1 MNSRFPA
8 ARLASL
14 AACRTWVVDSKNA
27 ITKFRFCSNRPPV
40 RLAGNGRL
48 TLAIFAIAFGGY
60 GPPVLGFDQGG
71 FDFTRPTAEK
81 PAHKTSPSERL
92 FGKNYPTVD
101 VQTLPRSVAILPF
114 DNETQ
119 ETGIAEEVR
128 RAFYNQFSSKPY
140 SDIELAAVDA
150 RILAL
155 AHEKKA
161 VKDNT
166 VYYQM
171 LCRPL
176 GCDGIITGRVLEF
189 RKMFAGVYSELG
201 IVAEINL
208 INVKTGAIILT
219 RTEEITFRE
228 GGLSLT
234 PIGLAMSAMSAALNL
249 RDIQRVRLVS
259 ELGYTIAKT
268 IPDPVGGFAS
278 AGPRIDGLLSNA
290 AESPFGLGKVITIAL
305 QGESNGAAVFDIGN
319 YRRALPMH
327 EKSPGV
333 YVGEYRVQD
342 GDMVRQ
348 APLVATLRGRNGLLS
363 SWYDTNLINIDSQ
376 APAAPARLTARSQAG
391 QVLLQWD
398 PLAQDADLAGYQILR
413 STQPLSGFAPI
424 GMVQTTEYADLEAN
438 GMDYRYYRVIALD
451 QAGNASEPGPVARGR
466 VLASGYQPLSGRLVR
481 DQELA
486 GSILVSG
493 EAHIPAGVTLR
504 IAPGTRIV
512 FDPDASLLVQGGL
525 SSDSRDEPIEF
536 AARGQAAWD
545 GIRVDGGNIGLRG
558 FTLSGATTGLYL
570 QNAQGILEAGQISN
584 CATGLQIAGGGGV
597 SINNLRISNNK
608 IGVRLERS
616 DAELTLN
623 RIAANQLGVE
633 MQAFTGVLRDNAIF
647 QNEVNLR
654 SEPGM
659 LLDANYWGSLDPT
672 ALRIE
677 GGLVGEAL
685 NRPPPEG
692 KLVTLRVSPCAGL
705 TPEDCQ
711 RKASEALIEGGQLF
725 RAKNYGRA
733 LTRFEDSI
741 AAQPSADAYYF
752 AALCH
757 QEMREEDHAINRLR
771 DGIAAYPSEPALR
784 RALGML
790 HSQRGETSQAR
801 EQLGETLRLSP
812 NDRQAAFMLQRLGG
826 DTPAKTEVQP

>member
-8 ARLASL
+8 AR
-14 AACRTWVVDSKNA
+14 R
-27 ITKFRFCSNRPPV
+27 
-40 RLAGNGRL
+40 
-48 TLAIFAIAFGGY
+48 TLAILAVVFGGY
-60 GPPVLGFDQGG
+60 CAPVFGFDQGG
-71 FDFTRPTAEK
+71 FDFIQPATDK
-81 PAHKTSPSERL
+81 PARKTTASERL
-92 FGKNYPTVD
+92 FGNTYPPVD
-101 VQTLPRSVAILPF
+101 TQTLPRGVAILPF
-114 DNETQ
+114 DNATQ

-161 VKDNT
+161 VRDNT
-166 VYYQM
+166 VYYQT

-176 GCDGIITGRVLEF
+176 GCDGVITGRVLEF

-201 IVAEINL
+201 IVAEISL
-208 INVKTGAIILT
+208 INVKTGAVVLT

-268 IPDPVGGFAS
+268 IPDPVGGFAA
-278 AGPRIDGLLSNA
+278 AGPRIEGLLSNA
-290 AESPFGLGKVITIAL
+290 AESPFGLGKVITIAM
-305 QGESNGAAVFDIGN
+305 QGETNGAAVFDIGN
-319 YRRALPMH
+319 YRRALPML
-327 EKSPGV
+327 EKTPGV

-342 GDMVRQ
+342 GDMVKQ

-376 APAAPARLTARSQAG
+376 APAAPARLSAKSQAG

-398 PLAQDADLAGYQILR
+398 ALTQTADLAGYQVLR
-413 STQPLSGFAPI
+413 SAQPLSGFTPI
-424 GMVQTTEYADLEAN
+424 GVVQTPEFADQEAN
-438 GMDYRYYRVIALD
+438 GMAYRYYRVIALD

-466 VLASGYQPLSGRLVR
+466 VLISGYQPLSGRVDRGL
-481 DQELA
+481 ELA

-493 EAHIPAGVTLR
+493 ETHIPAGVTLR
-504 IAPGTRIV
+504 IAPGTRLV
-512 FDPDASLLVQGGL
+512 FEPGASLLVQGGL

-536 AARGQAAWD
+536 AAQGETTWG
-545 GIRVDGGNIGLRG
+545 GIRIDGGNIGLRG
-558 FTLSGATTGLYL
+558 FSLSGASTGLQL
-570 QNAQGILEAGQISN
+570 QNAQGILEAGQISH

-597 SINNLRISNNK
+597 SINNLRISDNQ

-616 DAELTLN
+616 DAELTQN
-623 RIAANQLGVE
+623 RIAANQLGVD

-647 QNEVNLR
+647 QNALNLR
-654 SEPGM
+654 SEAGT
-659 LLDANYWGSLDPT
+659 LLDANYWGSLDPA

-685 NRPPPEG
+685 NRPPPDG

-711 RKASEALIEGGQLF
+711 RKAAEALIEGGQLF

-757 QEMREEDHAINRLR
+757 QEMREEQHAIERLQ

-790 HSQRGETSQAR
+790 HFQRGETSQAR
-801 EQLGETLRLSP
+801 QQLGEALRLSP
-812 NDRQAAFMLQRLGG
+812 NDRQAAFMLQRLG
-826 DTPAKTEVQP
+826 DEQPAKTEVQP